1 MASTSTDAER
11 ATEEGSARLGARIR
25 RQFRLADSVTWGSLS
40 RNSTGPLPTTAS
52 ETSLTTRER
61 TLRQDVSLV
70 AKYGQ
75 RLVANAHPSLG
86 ARDPA
91 GKSVDEVRL
100 IRDEIDRRVRAL
112 VAELVPA
119 AV

>member
-1 MASTSTDAER
+1 MGVVEQELDRTPPDD
-11 ATEEGSARLGARIR
+11 GIR
-25 RQFRLADSVTWGSLS
+25 DLVDHL
-40 RNSTGPLPTTAS
+40 
-52 ETSLTTRER
+52 RER